1 MKEQLLEFLILFI
14 TIFSRFLYW
23 AIFVYILMS
32 WVSRK
37 KTPFSKWLQKL
48 VVPLLKPF
56 RFARIGMLD
65 FSPVVALLAIE
76 FGTAWIIQFLSQF
89 LPT

>member
-1 MKEQLLEFLILFI
+1 MKEEFLQFLILFI

-37 KTPFSKWLQKL
+37 KTPFSKWLQAL
-48 VVPLLKPF
+48 VIPIIKPF

-65 FSPVVALLAIE
+65 FAPVAALFAIE
-76 FGTAWIIQFLSQF
+76 LGSSWVVRLLSH
-89 LPT
+89 LLEK